1 MVGATNS
8 NCRLGSD
15 CAHSFYV
22 VFRHCDY
29 IVDIQNIHAKF
40 PGSCLSLH
48 SAKDGKRK
56 MAKKMGAGECHLG
69 SVLQGCCSFC
79 VFPLR
84 LPTTGNDG
92 ISGNFL
98 IQMIT
103 PLRTDQLVGF
113 GIAVYSFIA
122 FACAFPAHFCVF
134 LSAHAF
140 STPFTPR
147 VMVFFED

>member
-1 MVGATNS
+1 MIVHIVFT
-8 NCRLGSD
+8 
-15 CAHSFYV
+15 SFFV
-22 VFRHCDY
+22 TDY

-56 MAKKMGAGECHLG
+56 MAKKMGAGECPLG

-92 ISGNFL
+92 ISGSFL

-134 LSAHAF
+134 PSAHAF
-140 STPFTPR
+140 STPFTSG
-147 VMVFFED
+147 

>member
-15 CAHSFYV
+15 CAHSFHV

-48 SAKDGKRK
+48 SAKGGKRK
-56 MAKKMGAGECHLG
+56 ISKQNGRDAHLDQ

-103 PLRTDQLVGF
+103 T
-113 GIAVYSFIA
+113 
-122 FACAFPAHFCVF
+122 
-134 LSAHAF
+134 
-140 STPFTPR
+140 TN
-147 VMVFFED
+147 